1 MGKPSPWGSHQGNGW
16 GSGGMSWGRDH
27 RRGSGMGVPGSVSHA
42 SPLKKPFSS
51 NVIAPPKFP
60 RSGGSLGPKS
70 WIEENIF
77 RTDSNSNSLLPLQ
90 VEQFGVFLQ
99 MGGASAWAL
108 RNIWASAAFKR
119 FLKKDHLNTKASNQS
134 FPSEGETQAGHF
146 STDASDAKAY
156 KCVNDHPT
164 GFAFQL
170 H

>member
-1 MGKPSPWGSHQGNGW
+1 
-16 GSGGMSWGRDH
+16 
-27 RRGSGMGVPGSVSHA
+27 MGVPGSVSHA

-108 RNIWASAAFKR
+108 RNI
-119 FLKKDHLNTKASNQS
+119 
-134 FPSEGETQAGHF
+134 
-146 STDASDAKAY
+146 
-156 KCVNDHPT
+156 
-164 GFAFQL
+164 
-170 H
+170 